1 MTEHDEQMVLA
12 DLADLARRAE
22 APSARLEQSLLN
34 AFRGE
39 QRRKARLRNWI
50 AYGALA
56 ASIAVLSV
64 AALLSRRETPRQRM
78 EAAEVQPSWPAA
90 AEAVTAAPVIAK
102 TSAAPRRRAARRP
115 EREIAEVATEFMR
128 IPDASLLAP
137 MESGHVVRVRVPRSA
152 MLEFGLPINE
162 NRASELVKADVVL
175 GEDGLA
181 RAIRF
186 VQ

>member
-1 MTEHDEQMVLA
+1 MTEQDERRLLAGLA
-12 DLADLARRAE
+12 DLAGRQE
-22 APSARLEQSLLN
+22 APSARLEQNVLG
-34 AFRGE
+34 AFRAE
-39 QRRKARLRNWI
+39 QRAKARRHAWV
-50 AYGALA
+50 AYGAIA
-56 ASIAVLSV
+56 ASIALLV
-64 AALLSRRETPRQRM
+64 AAGLLSRREAPLPRYEVAAVAPGPVESAAITPS
-78 EAAEVQPSWPAA
+78 VQPVARP
-90 AEAVTAAPVIAK
+90 
-102 TSAAPRRRAARRP
+102 ARRVVRRP
-115 EREIAEVATEFMR
+115 VREITEVATEFMR
-128 IPDASLLAP
+128 IPDASMLTP